1 VSIKWDYPYHV
12 VCDRCGLRGP
22 GSYTEYGAVDLAEDD
37 GWDMDVALETGGADF
52 CPQCQ
57 E

>member
-1 VSIKWDYPYHV
+1 MSIKWDYPYHV